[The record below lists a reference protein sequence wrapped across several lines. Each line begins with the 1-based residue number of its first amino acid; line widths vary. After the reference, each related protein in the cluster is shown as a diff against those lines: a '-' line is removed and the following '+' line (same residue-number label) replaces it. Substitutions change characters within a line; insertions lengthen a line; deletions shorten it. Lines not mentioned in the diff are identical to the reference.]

1 MNLRTRLS
9 RSNGYRELG
18 MYGESINELESIEG
32 DEKWEYP
39 ILKAKYQ
46 TYWEAETYDLAE
58 AIARGMRIH
67 HPHLTE
73 GWLMGAECLNKL
85 KGAKEAAEFL
95 LKDEDS
101 FSEQAD
107 VLFAIGRYSAL
118 ANDLGKAKDFV
129 RRAIKLDGKYRA
141 EFLDDSAFDEV
152 WDSF

>member
-1 MNLRTRLS
+1 MNLRIHIS

-46 TYWEAETYDLAE
+46 TYWEAEAYDLAE
-58 AIARGMRIH
+58 AIARGMSIH

-95 LKDEDS
+95 LEDEGS

-107 VLFAIGRYSAL
+107 ILFAIGP
-118 ANDLGKAKDFV
+118 
-129 RRAIKLDGKYRA
+129 I
-141 EFLDDSAFDEV
+141 
-152 WDSF
+152 

>member
-1 MNLRTRLS
+1 
-9 RSNGYRELG
+9 
-18 MYGESINELESIEG
+18 MYGESISELESIEG

-46 TYWEAETYDLAE
+46 TYWEAEAYDLAE

-95 LKDEDS
+95 LKDEES

-107 VLFAIGRYSAL
+107 VLFAIGP
-118 ANDLGKAKDFV
+118 
-129 RRAIKLDGKYRA
+129 I
-141 EFLDDSAFDEV
+141 
-152 WDSF
+152 

>member
-1 MNLRTRLS
+1 
-9 RSNGYRELG
+9 

-46 TYWEAETYDLAE
+46 TYWEAEAYDLAE
-58 AIARGMRIH
+58 AIARGLRIH

-95 LKDEDS
+95 LKDEES

-107 VLFAIGRYSAL
+107 VLFAIGP
-118 ANDLGKAKDFV
+118 
-129 RRAIKLDGKYRA
+129 I
-141 EFLDDSAFDEV
+141 
-152 WDSF
+152 